1 MNFARIKLT
10 IFGQVVRKLVV
21 PRTVPASL
29 ELERYLVHL
38 IAARGL
44 VMLEKAL
51 PQAMNQGGDHTHAHR

>member
-1 MNFARIKLT
+1 MGDGDNKGGA
-10 IFGQVVRKLVV
+10 
-21 PRTVPASL
+21 PVPASL